1 MIEGKVDSISKD
13 LIQEPNTNPLQPG
26 STYYLAKIIINEN
39 GLKKLQGKTLQSG
52 MPTQVIIKT
61 GERSLF
67 SYFVHPFIKRIS
79 ASLKE
84 E

>member
-1 MIEGKVDSISKD
+1 VGWQVR
-13 LIQEPNTNPLQPG
+13 EP
-26 STYYLAKIIINEN
+26 
-39 GLKKLQGKTLQSG
+39 KKLKGKMLQSG

-67 SYFVHPFIKRIS
+67 AYLIHPFIKRIS